1 MSSANPNLPLR
12 IAPSIDI
19 EWAEKHLKNFAKY
32 RAQAQ
37 AVKASFDEYKAKYT
51 LSKSA

>member
-12 IAPSIDI
+12 IAPSIDL

-37 AVKASFDEYKAKYT
+37 AVKASSDEYRAKYPIP
-51 LSKSA
+51 KSA